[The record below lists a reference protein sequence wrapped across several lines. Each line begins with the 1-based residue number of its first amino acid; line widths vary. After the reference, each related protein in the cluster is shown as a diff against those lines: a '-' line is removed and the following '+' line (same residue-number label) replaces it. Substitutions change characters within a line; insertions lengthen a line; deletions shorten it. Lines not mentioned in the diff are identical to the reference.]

1 MGLFDKKYCDICG
14 EKISLLGNRK
24 LEDGNCCKTCA
35 RKLSPW
41 FSERRHS
48 TVSEIQQQ
56 LAYREENQSKAAQ
69 FQITQEL
76 GKDWRVLF
84 DDTHGWFTLT
94 RAKNLAEE
102 NPDILDYSQLTGS
115 RLDVEETRRELK
127 RQDKDGKQVSYNPP
141 RYEYSY
147 NFDLTVTVNS
157 PYFDEMNF
165 RVNPR
170 PVTLES
176 EAPRGF
182 SLTRAID
189 PTYNIEYRRYK
200 QQADEICEAI
210 EKARGKSRTTPAAPA
225 AQSEP
230 PQTASAAPVSD
241 SWTCPACV
249 GANTGE
255 FCEYCGTPRP

>member
-14 EKISLLGNRK
+14 DKIGLLGNRK

-35 RKLSPW
+35 KKLSPW

-48 TVSEIQQQ
+48 TVNEIQQQ
-56 LAYREENQSKAAQ
+56 FAYREENQTKAAQ
-69 FQITQEL
+69 FQIMREL
-76 GKDWRVLF
+76 GKEWRVLF

-94 RAKNLAEE
+94 RARDLAGD
-102 NPDILDYSQLTGS
+102 NPDILAYSQLTGS

-127 RQDKDGKQVSYNPP
+127 RQDKDGKQVSFNPP
-141 RYEYSY
+141 RYEYSC

-157 PYFDEMNF
+157 PYFDEMSF
-165 RVNPR
+165 QVNPC

-182 SLTRAID
+182 SIARTID
-189 PTYNIEYRRYK
+189 PTYNLEYRRYK

-210 EKARGKSRTTPAAPA
+210 EKARSKAHAAPE
-225 AQSEP
+225 Q
-230 PQTASAAPVSD
+230 PQAASAAPASGP
-241 SWTCPACV
+241 WICPACG
-249 GANTGE
+249 GANTGK

>member
-14 EKISLLGNRK
+14 EKIGLLGNRK
-24 LEDGNCCKTCA
+24 LEDGNCCKYCA
-35 RKLSPW
+35 RMLSPW

-48 TVSEIQQQ
+48 TVNEIKAQ
-56 LAYREENQSKAAQ
+56 LAYREENRKKASQ

-76 GKDWRVLF
+76 GREWRVLF
-84 DDTHGWFTLT
+84 DDTHNWFTLT
-94 RAKNLAEE
+94 QARDLADE

-115 RLDVEETRRELK
+115 RLDVDEDRRELK
-127 RQDKDGKQVSYNPP
+127 RTDKDGKQVSYDPP

-147 NFDLTVTVNS
+147 NFDLTVTVCS
-157 PYFDEMNF
+157 PYFDEMKF

-182 SLTRAID
+182 SIGRAID
-189 PTYNIEYRRYK
+189 PSYNIEYRKYK

-210 EKARGKSRTTPAAPA
+210 EKARAKGHAAPSA
-225 AQSEP
+225 PVIQSEQP
-230 PQTASAAPVSD
+230 LTVSASGTWV
-241 SWTCPACV
+241 CPAC
-249 GANTGE
+249 GGSNTGK
-255 FCEYCGTPRP
+255 FCEYCGTPRT